1 MKWYTNSEVL
11 INASAYAIGLVIL
24 AILADFFFSM
34 KFYDVLLPGSVAYYL
49 GIALGA
55 DIGEK
60 SK

>member
-11 INASAYAIGLVIL
+11 FHSCSYAIVLVVL
-24 AILADFFFSM
+24 AILADFFFSI
-34 KFYDVLLPGSVAYYL
+34 KFYDVLLPVGVAYYL
-49 GIALGA
+49 GAAFGA